1 MTAYGTVLYLI
12 YMTLIG
18 AGLAVWTFRSP
29 KGGTEK

>member
-1 MTAYGTVLYLI
+1 MTAYGTVLFVM

-18 AGLAVWTFRSP
+18 VGLAIWTFRSP